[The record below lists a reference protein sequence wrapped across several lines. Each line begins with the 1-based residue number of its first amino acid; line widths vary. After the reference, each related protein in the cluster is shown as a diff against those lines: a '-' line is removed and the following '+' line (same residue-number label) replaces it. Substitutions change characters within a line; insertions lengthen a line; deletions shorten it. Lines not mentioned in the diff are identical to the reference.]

1 MRRMRRSVA
10 SSSVLA
16 GIWEAPGFVRERFVS
31 LISFAPT
38 EYPVLAIQLSLDW
51 DSGGGTIRPMES
63 LRTLVRSFPSVL
75 LGYSG
80 GVDSALLAVVLR
92 QELGRD
98 RMVAAM
104 GRSASYPEAQ
114 WRAAGDVAE
123 RLDVTPVRIDTLQI
137 EDPGA
142 SAYPP
147 KHGYI

>member
-51 DSGGGTIRPMES
+51 DSGGGTIRPLES

-80 GVDSALLAVVLR
+80 GVDSALLAVLLRHERGTDRVLAA
-92 QELGRD
+92 LGGG
-98 RMVAAM
+98 AAH
-104 GRSASYPEAQ
+104 PEAHRQ
-114 WRAAGDVAE
+114 AATG
-123 RLDVTPVRIDTLQI
+123 
-137 EDPGA
+137 GA
-142 SAYPP
+142 
-147 KHGYI
+147 

>member
-10 SSSVLA
+10 SGSVLA

-63 LRTLVRSFPSVL
+63 LRTLVRSFPSVF

-92 QELGRD
+92 QELGRG
-98 RMVAAM
+98 RMLAAI
-104 GRSASYPEAQ
+104 GRRASYPEAP
-114 WRAAGDVAE
+114 WPARTAVAT
-123 RLDVTPVRIDTLQI
+123 RVPTPLVQ
-137 EDPGA
+137 
-142 SAYPP
+142 
-147 KHGYI
+147 

>member
-38 EYPVLAIQLSLDW
+38 EYPVLTIKLSLDW

-63 LRTLVRSFPSVL
+63 LRALVRSFPSVL

-80 GVDSALLAVVLR
+80 GEDSALLAVVLR
-92 QELGRD
+92 QERGWE
-98 RMVAAM
+98 RMLAAVCP
-104 GRSASYPEAQ
+104 SAADPREQ
-114 WRAAGDVAE
+114 WHAASDAAP
-123 RLDVTPVRIDTLQI
+123 RF
-137 EDPGA
+137 
-142 SAYPP
+142 
-147 KHGYI
+147 

>member
-63 LRTLVRSFPSVL
+63 LRTLVRSFASVL

-80 GVDSALLAVVLR
+80 GVGSALLARVVAHGA
-92 QELGRD
+92 GRA
-98 RMVAAM
+98 RLLAPVAR
-104 GRSASYPEAQ
+104 GPPSP
-114 WRAAGDVAE
+114 AACW
-123 RLDVTPVRIDTLQI
+123 Q
-137 EDPGA
+137 
-142 SAYPP
+142 
-147 KHGYI
+147 